1 MCLFESLGVVMLYFA
16 ALHVYKIV
24 MIFAW
29 LGIASSILGITDM
42 ITLIKTRPEADH
54 YIPIQNT
61 ECDSFLIEIIKCLDI
76 HPKFHLVPSFGEDS
90 CNSWTCLS
98 IKPCPVM

>member
-1 MCLFESLGVVMLYFA
+1 MLYFA
-16 ALHVYKIV
+16 SLHVYKIV

-29 LGIASSILGITDM
+29 LEIASSILGITDM

-61 ECDSFLIEIIKCLDI
+61 ECESFS
-76 HPKFHLVPSFGEDS
+76 H
-90 CNSWTCLS
+90 
-98 IKPCPVM
+98 